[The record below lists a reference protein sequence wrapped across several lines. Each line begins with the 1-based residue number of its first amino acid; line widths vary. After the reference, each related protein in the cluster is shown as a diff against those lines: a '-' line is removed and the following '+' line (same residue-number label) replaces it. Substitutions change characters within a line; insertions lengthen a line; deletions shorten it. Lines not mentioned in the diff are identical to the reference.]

1 MFEKRVR
8 MTAAAFGQ
16 FPFPPART
24 LDDGDDDDDD
34 DVPGRPTA
42 VAAGEPRPNVRRGR
56 AGGFG
61 LLRRRWCRCR
71 LLPSVTAAA
80 AAPVGGE
87 PEPRDGLRATQFNV
101 IARRGQSRTV
111 ASDRVPPSPK
121 SQVPYSHARIHARL
135 GCLGVHG
142 STPRNPNDKARFPRS
157 HRQQETNKGAAATAP
172 SYDANPAAPSPFEGT
187 NARVPR
193 VSALRQQHM
202 PRWKLRVAAFS
213 EFELPSRRHGAATG
227 YVVDDPKKKLS
238 GGLWR
243 MDAPPR
249 RRLPLALA
257 LGFLR
262 KGPFRLGLRTTMEV
276 GRAYTRHGLEAP
288 ARVCA
293 SFAIKFTL
301 GCRPFVPEVLSQ
313 DPLSPTQAL
322 SYPHPSTGS
331 RLTTTPPQAPQQPL
345 SPLGFRLRE
354 GGVLADTRVPALNAC
369 TSYTNGVVD
378 VVVVAVVL
386 HGR

>member
-1 MFEKRVR
+1 M
-8 MTAAAFGQ
+8 
-16 FPFPPART
+16 
-24 LDDGDDDDDD
+24 
-34 DVPGRPTA
+34 
-42 VAAGEPRPNVRRGR
+42 
-56 AGGFG
+56 
-61 LLRRRWCRCR
+61 
-71 LLPSVTAAA
+71 
-80 AAPVGGE
+80 
-87 PEPRDGLRATQFNV
+87 
-101 IARRGQSRTV
+101 
-111 ASDRVPPSPK
+111 PPSPK

-193 VSALRQQHM
+193 VSALRVCLRSDRPISERQ
-202 PRWKLRVAAFS
+202 PSSSTCRGGRLRVAAFS

-276 GRAYTRHGLEAP
+276 GRAYTRHGLKAP
-288 ARVCA
+288 TPASLSSKLYARLSSMYARQQVTFPGLNSSVALCCVSA
-293 SFAIKFTL
+293 SSFRSAV
-301 GCRPFVPEVLSQ
+301 VPEVLSQ
-313 DPLSPTQAL
+313 DPLLPTQAL
-322 SYPHPSTGS
+322 SYPHSSTGS

-354 GGVLADTRVPALNAC
+354 GGVLADTRVPARNAC

-378 VVVVAVVL
+378 VVVVVAVVL